1 MPVTRPPLP
10 NPHQQRRAVEE
21 VVYNMF
27 AHHSEHSLYQML
39 QYIEKYSVILSDGDQ
54 KKAIALKILIEAG
67 RGKDLPPES
76 LADIQRIFRL
86 VAAEVAK
93 SLEAEQTLSWGKVLY
108 DLSTAQKMLNPEEQ
122 KFFKGMMG
130 KVLRKEAVSR
140 EEAEALLR
148 LYTRK
153 GF

>member
-1 MPVTRPPLP
+1 MPSMPPP
-10 NPHQQRRAVEE
+10 RTSQQQAVEE
-21 VVYNMF
+21 SVYNMF
-27 AHHSEHSLYQML
+27 VSNDMPALYRML

-54 KKAIALKILIEAG
+54 KNAIAYKVLIETG
-67 RGKDLPPES
+67 HGKELPPEV
-76 LADIQRIFRL
+76 LQDIQRLFKL
-86 VAAEVAK
+86 VAIEVAK

-108 DLSTAQKMLNPEEQ
+108 DLATAQQMLNPEEV
-122 KFFKGMMG
+122 KFFKAMME
-130 KVLRKEAVSR
+130 KVLRKEPISR